1 MTVRAKF
8 RVSSVTDYG
17 FTKQVKLV
25 AVGDD
30 GIPENQRYHKATPS
44 GTIELT
50 IDNPSASDQFRPQA
64 ECYVDFTFV
73 ENVK

>member
-1 MTVRAKF
+1 MSVRAKF
-8 RVSSVTDYG
+8 RVSSVTDFG

-44 GTIELT
+44 GTLEMT
-50 IDNPSASDQFRPQA
+50 IDNPAVADQFTPGK
-64 ECYVDFTFV
+64 EFYIDFTLPSD
-73 ENVK
+73 K

>member
-1 MTVRAKF
+1 MVRAKF

-30 GIPENQRYHKATPS
+30 GIPENQRYHKATPN
-44 GTIELT
+44 GQIEMV
-50 IDNPSASDQFRPQA
+50 IDNPPASNQFTPGK
-64 ECYVDFTFV
+64 ECYVDFTFN
-73 ENVK
+73 E